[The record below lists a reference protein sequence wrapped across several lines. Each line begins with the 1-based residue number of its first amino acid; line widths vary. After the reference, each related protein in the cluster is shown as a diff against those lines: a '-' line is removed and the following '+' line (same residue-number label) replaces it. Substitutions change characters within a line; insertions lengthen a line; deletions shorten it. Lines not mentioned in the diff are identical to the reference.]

1 MKQITLTVSSRDY
14 TITLDDDFAE
24 VFERDWQKFM
34 GGKKFIEPRE
44 LINAFVEKSY
54 ESYTNLRVVK
64 DVTKEIEEILKPE
77 NKGKKELLP

>member
-1 MKQITLTVSSRDY
+1 MMIL
-14 TITLDDDFAE
+14 L
-24 VFERDWQKFM
+24 KFLSVTGKNLW

-77 NKGKKELLP
+77 NK

>member
-34 GGKKFIEPRE
+34 GER
-44 LINAFVEKSY
+44 
-54 ESYTNLRVVK
+54 NLSSLVS
-64 DVTKEIEEILKPE
+64 L
-77 NKGKKELLP
+77 

>member
-14 TITLDDDFAE
+14 TITLDDDFTE
-24 VFERDWQKFM
+24 VFERYWQKFM

-54 ESYTNLRVVK
+54 ESYTNLRVVNG
-64 DVTKEIEEILKPE
+64 VTKDIEEKLKSG
-77 NKGKKELLP
+77 NK

>member
-1 MKQITLTVSSRDY
+1 MKKITLTISSRDY

-24 VFERDWQKFM
+24 IFERDWQKFM

-77 NKGKKELLP
+77 K

>member
-1 MKQITLTVSSRDY
+1 MKKITLTISSRDY

-77 NKGKKELLP
+77 K

>member
-24 VFERDWQKFM
+24 VFERDWKKFM

-64 DVTKEIEEILKPE
+64 DVT
-77 NKGKKELLP
+77 

>member
-24 VFERDWQKFM
+24 IFERDWHKFM

-64 DVTKEIEEILKPE
+64 GVTKDIEEKLKSG
-77 NKGKKELLP
+77 NK

>member
-24 VFERDWQKFM
+24 IFERDWQKFM
-34 GGKKFIEPRE
+34 KGKKFIEPRE

-54 ESYTNLRVVK
+54 ESYTNFACHRGRDK
-64 DVTKEIEEILKPE
+64 RYRRKAKT
-77 NKGKKELLP
+77 GK

>member
-54 ESYTNLRVVK
+54 ESYTNLRVIEG
-64 DVTKEIEEILKPE
+64 VTKDIEEKLKPE
-77 NKGKKELLP
+77 NK

>member
-24 VFERDWQKFM
+24 IFERDWQKFM
-34 GGKKFIEPRE
+34 RGKKFIEPRE

-64 DVTKEIEEILKPE
+64 GVAKDIEEILKPG
-77 NKGKKELLP
+77 NK

>member
-1 MKQITLTVSSRDY
+1 MKQIKLTVSSRDY

-77 NKGKKELLP
+77 K

>member
-64 DVTKEIEEILKPE
+64 DVTKDIEEILKT
-77 NKGKKELLP
+77 GK